1 MRMTVRLLLAVIFL
15 LAVVR
20 AVEYCGYVSVQ
31 SQSPFDAHYLE
42 SAMVHFAW
50 RVQHGIRLYPD
61 WESYPHVANFFS
73 PLSFLIIGL
82 VGRALGTDIRGLYLV
97 GRGLSIVSVVATSI
111 VIGVVLKRRYGVRAA
126 IFGMLLSFGGCPL
139 YAAGVMT
146 RPDALAEF
154 LGMTGFFLSEGRS
167 RSTGIAAGLILCL
180 AAMTKQTT
188 LVYFGAAAISLYLKG
203 QWRRAFILI
212 AGVTTTILVT
222 VTVVQ
227 WLIEPNFVRS
237 LLGESR
243 TPRTLEAWWDTVR
256 TVASIDPEL
265 FVLAAAGV
273 FLWITDCKREPGLA
287 ALALV
292 IFTTELL
299 TAAKRGSAPNYFVG
313 ACYVSALA
321 GGVLWFE
328 MTQANARPKAW
339 QLFAVVVVGAG
350 LMLSIK
356 AVNAYLTVSIRGLQ
370 RAHSNGSMDYYDR
383 LRRAAERS
391 KDRLLTDDGEID
403 IYRGESTVFA
413 DPWLFKL
420 MVQEGQIDPRKMR
433 SMIREQYY
441 DRIITRKSLFSQD
454 YLSFDRG
461 LPVTLVNE
469 ARLHY
474 EPTGEF
480 GGLFFYGRRA
490 RPSSH

>member
-1 MRMTVRLLLAVIFL
+1 
-15 LAVVR
+15 
-20 AVEYCGYVSVQ
+20 VEYCGYVAVQ

-82 VGRALGTDIRGLYLV
+82 IGRAIGTDFRGLYLV
-97 GRGLSIVSVVATSI
+97 GRGVSIVSVVATSI
-111 VIGVVLKRRYGVRAA
+111 VLGVVLKRRYGLPAA
-126 IFGMLLSFGGCPL
+126 FFGILLSLGACPL

-154 LGMTGFFLSEGRS
+154 LGTTGFFLAEGRS
-167 RSTGIAAGLILCL
+167 RSTGIAAGLTLCL

-188 LVYFGAAAISLYLKG
+188 LVYFGAAAVSLCLKG
-203 QWRRAFILI
+203 QWRRALILT

-222 VTVVQ
+222 VAVVQ
-227 WLIEPNFVRS
+227 RLIEPNLVRS

-243 TPRTLEAWWDTVR
+243 TPRTLEAWWATVS
-256 TVASIDPEL
+256 TVVSIDPEL

-273 FLWITDCKREPGLA
+273 FLWITDCKREYSLA

-292 IFTTELL
+292 ILTAELL
-299 TAAKRGSAPNYFVG
+299 IAAKRGSAPNYFLG

-321 GGVLWFE
+321 GGAFWFE
-328 MTQANARPKAW
+328 MTQTNARPKAW
-339 QLFAVVVVGAG
+339 QLFAAVGVGAG
-350 LMLSIK
+350 LMLSTK
-356 AVNAYLTVSIRGLQ
+356 AVNVYLAVSIRGVQ
-370 RAHSNGSMDYYDR
+370 GAYASGSVDFAKR
-383 LRRAAERS
+383 VWRAAESS
-391 KDRLLTDDGEID
+391 KERLLTDDGEID
-403 IYRGESTVFA
+403 IRRGDNTVFA
-413 DPWLFKL
+413 DPWLFRL
-420 MVQEGQIDPRKMR
+420 MVQEGQIDPRRMR
-433 SMIREQYY
+433 RMISEQYY
-441 DRIITRKSLFSQD
+441 DRIITRKNLFSQD

-461 LPVTLVNE
+461 LPVTLVEE

-474 EPTGEF
+474 EPTGERD
-480 GGLFFYGRRA
+480 GLFFYGRRA